1 MIAFQHG
8 SSLHLGGAWCVLAA
22 EGVEEDGLLLE
33 VVHVVS
39 EPEFVVVEVKLR
51 LSGSSA
57 VSSADGCIATAAVK
71 EISGRSGRI
80 RVRNGVRE
88 KIFKG
93 GWRL

>member
-51 LSGSSA
+51 LSGSSE

-71 EISGRSGRI
+71 EDI
-80 RVRNGVRE
+80 RAEWKNLSE
-88 KIFKG
+88 KWSERKDF
-93 GWRL
+93 